1 MPEELKKTD
10 FDPHLNSKFEITSKL
25 SGKIEVELVQIDE
38 KNTDETEVF
47 SLLFKG
53 PKDLVLPQDTH
64 TVKHEKMGEF
74 SIFLGPVIHH
84 EQDGVYYEAIFNRLK
99 KKK

>member
-1 MPEELKKTD
+1 MPEKLKKAD

-38 KNTDETEVF
+38 GNTDQTEMF

-53 PKDLVLPQDTH
+53 PKDPVLPQDTH
-64 TVKHEKMGEF
+64 AVKHEKMGEF
-74 SIFLGPVIHH
+74 SLFLGPVIYKK
-84 EQDGVYYEAIFNRLK
+84 QDGVYYEAIFNRLK
-99 KKK
+99 EKK

>member
-1 MPEELKKTD
+1 MPEGLKKAD
-10 FDPHLNSKFEITSKL
+10 FNPHLNSKFELISKS
-25 SGKIEVELVQIDE
+25 SGKIEAELVQIDE
-38 KNTDETEVF
+38 KNTDQTEVF

-53 PKDLVLPQDTH
+53 PKDPVLPQDTH

-74 SIFLGPVIHH
+74 SLFIGPVIYP

-99 KKK
+99 DKK